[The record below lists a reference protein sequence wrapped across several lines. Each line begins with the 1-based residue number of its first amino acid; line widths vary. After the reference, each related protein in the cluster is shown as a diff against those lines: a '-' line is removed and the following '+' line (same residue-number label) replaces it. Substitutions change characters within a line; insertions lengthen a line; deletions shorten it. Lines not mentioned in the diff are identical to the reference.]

1 MLRIVRTIAGLL
13 IAGAAAACAH
23 NATSTAQNCWI
34 EPGWL
39 DSSNGCM
46 ARAGYDDCYKVCADG
61 SRTRLD
67 SANLSLTKPDGGKP
81 GTDKPGTQ

>member
-1 MLRIVRTIAGLL
+1 MLPIVRTISGLL
-13 IAGAAAACAH
+13 IAGSGAGCAH

-46 ARAGYDDCYKVCADG
+46 ARAGYEDCYKVCADG
-61 SRTRLD
+61 TRTRMGSGNPR
-67 SANLSLTKPDGGKP
+67 SAKPAA
-81 GTDKPGTQ
+81 DKPGTE